1 MSYLYLAKFKILNPN
16 YVSYKLLNNSSF
28 RTQKQT
34 IENTFKDVSESVLL
48 HSRKFSEA
56 TSQLQELPNDQTVKQ
71 ALDSVEMGVRIG
83 NDIFNFIS
91 HHTSDFV
98 TLSQMNLVDGASLY
112 TNYVSFYSAASP
124 ILGI

>member
-1 MSYLYLAKFKILNPN
+1 
-16 YVSYKLLNNSSF
+16 
-28 RTQKQT
+28 
-34 IENTFKDVSESVLL
+34 
-48 HSRKFSEA
+48 
-56 TSQLQELPNDQTVKQ
+56 
-71 ALDSVEMGVRIG
+71 MGVRIG